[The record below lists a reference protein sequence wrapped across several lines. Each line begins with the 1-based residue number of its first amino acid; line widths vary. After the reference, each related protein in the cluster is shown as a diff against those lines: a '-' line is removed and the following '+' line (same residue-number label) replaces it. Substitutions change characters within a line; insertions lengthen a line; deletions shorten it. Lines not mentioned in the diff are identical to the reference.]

1 MTETTTQSTTEEI
14 NEIIISTLRDL
25 VRGECKV
32 SKANAIFHGIRL
44 LQIQYDNESSL
55 EGPIPLDSETRDF
68 QTMLLELYSQ
78 DSTREWQSPEIRAVA
93 VKLGLF
99 RAWLT
104 SENADSYSAM
114 SRFGLLCER
123 QLNRKHNG
131 LSLTRRGCGRH
142 RVFTITQHLA
152 QAA

>member
-1 MTETTTQSTTEEI
+1 MDTDNTSTTEEI
-14 NEIIISTLRDL
+14 NEIIVSTLREL
-25 VRGECKV
+25 VRGQCKV

-55 EGPIPLDSETRDF
+55 EGPIPIDSETSDF
-68 QTMLLELYSQ
+68 RTMLLELYSQ
-78 DSTREWQSPEIRAVA
+78 DATREWQSPEIRAVA

-104 SENADSYSAM
+104 SENADSYSSM

-131 LSLTRRGCGRH
+131 LALTRRGCGRH
-142 RVFTITQHLA
+142 RVFTIAQHLA

>member
-1 MTETTTQSTTEEI
+1 MDTDNTSTTEEI
-14 NEIIISTLRDL
+14 NEIIVATLREL
-25 VRGECKV
+25 VRGQCKV

-55 EGPIPLDSETRDF
+55 EGPIPIDSETSDF
-68 QTMLLELYSQ
+68 RTMLLELYSQ
-78 DSTREWQSPEIRAVA
+78 DATREWQSPEIRAVA

-104 SENADSYSAM
+104 SENADSYSSM

-131 LSLTRRGCGRH
+131 LALMRRGCGRH
-142 RVFTITQHLA
+142 RVFTIAQNLA

>member
-1 MTETTTQSTTEEI
+1 MDTDTPSTTEEI
-14 NEIIISTLRDL
+14 NEIIVSTLRDL
-25 VRGECKV
+25 VRGQCKV

-44 LQIQYDNESSL
+44 LQIQYDNEPSL
-55 EGPIPLDSETRDF
+55 EGPIPIDSETSDF
-68 QTMLLELYSQ
+68 RTMLLELYSQ
-78 DSTREWQSPEIRAVA
+78 DATREWQSPEIRAVA

-104 SENADSYSAM
+104 SENADSYSSM

-142 RVFTITQHLA
+142 RVFTIVQHLA